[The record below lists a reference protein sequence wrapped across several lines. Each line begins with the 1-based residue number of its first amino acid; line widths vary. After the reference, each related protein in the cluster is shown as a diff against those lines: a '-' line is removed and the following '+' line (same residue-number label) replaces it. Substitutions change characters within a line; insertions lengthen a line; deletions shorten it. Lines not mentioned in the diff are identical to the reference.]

1 MGPGMYLYE
10 KARKE
15 PIPLGITPNRR
26 LGIVSHFLESEWRES
41 IGQSPL
47 NKQAH

>member
-26 LGIVSHFLESEWRES
+26 LGIVSHFLESEWRDVHKS
-41 IGQSPL
+41 ILS
-47 NKQAH
+47 